1 MKPDQGH
8 DGLRSQSQAPPSITP
23 QRMEGIVH
31 THSIPCVC
39 MPVCLPKAIFK
50 RSTKNLRQ
58 ATAQLANWGALYK
71 LQMMRIAARSPRL
84 NLWRGGYSCKIAPSA

>member
-1 MKPDQGH
+1 
-8 DGLRSQSQAPPSITP
+8 
-23 QRMEGIVH
+23 
-31 THSIPCVC
+31 

-71 LQMMRIAARSPRL
+71 LQMMRRGKIAAVEPVAWRL
-84 NLWRGGYSCKIAPSA
+84 QL

>member
-8 DGLRSQSQAPPSITP
+8 DGLRSQSLARPSITP
-23 QRMEGIVH
+23 KGWKGSYIR
-31 THSIPCVC
+31 TPSRAYAC

-58 ATAQLANWGALYK
+58 ATARLSNGALSISF
-71 LQMMRIAARSPRL
+71 R
-84 NLWRGGYSCKIAPSA
+84 